1 MDVSVASLE
10 RAHQC
15 QEGISSYIAN
25 SCLIVCVPIN
35 FVGLKYEHVEQCRF
49 AVVQMAYHSY
59 VANHVRER
67 HHVDEETT
75 FR

>member
-1 MDVSVASLE
+1 MDVSVTSLE

-15 QEGISSYIAN
+15 REDIRSYAAN

-35 FVGLKYEHVEQCRF
+35 FVGLKYEHVEQCRL
-49 AVVQMAYHSY
+49 AVVQMAHYSY

>member
-1 MDVSVASLE
+1 MNVSVASLKSA
-10 RAHQC
+10 RQC
-15 QEGISSYIAN
+15 REETSSYPVN

-49 AVVQMAYHSY
+49 AVVQMAHHSY
-59 VANHVRER
+59 VANHVRKR
-67 HHVDEETT
+67 HHVNEEPI